1 MNSAKQVDALIE
13 KWKASGNNK
22 AQVAW
27 SASLACQGWPYKFG
41 ARGQLVTKDGKEV
54 RQFDCRGFTYWC
66 LKQVGIELK
75 GAGATSQWNT
85 ASNWKA
91 KGPIETMPENTLVCL
106 FYREKDD
113 PSKMAHTGFGLNN
126 ETCECAVGVQHFM
139 QRKAKWKF
147 WAIPA
152 GLDGPAADGTGNDGF
167 PSNTGWRPTIRK
179 GSKGKEVTECQKML
193 KQLGYDIGAS
203 GADGLFGTAT
213 QAAVMKF
220 QQDHQHDYRL
230 VVDGVVGPMTW
241 DALDKA
247 VAAAEDQPEKTY
259 SVIIRGL
266 DLTQANAIAAN
277 YPGSCE
283 IVEGSGNK

>member
-1 MNSAKQVDALIE
+1 
-13 KWKASGNNK
+13 
-22 AQVAW
+22 
-27 SASLACQGWPYKFG
+27 
-41 ARGQLVTKDGKEV
+41 
-54 RQFDCRGFTYWC
+54 
-66 LKQVGIELK
+66 
-75 GAGATSQWNT
+75 
-85 ASNWKA
+85 
-91 KGPIETMPENTLVCL
+91 MPENTLVCL

-167 PSNTGWRPTIRK
+167 PANTGWRPTIRK

-203 GADGLFGTAT
+203 GVDGVFGTAT
-213 QAAVMKF
+213 RAAVMKF
-220 QQDHQHDYRL
+220 QEASGL

-247 VAAAEDQPEKTY
+247 VAAAGDQPEKTY

-277 YPGSCE
+277 YPGNSE
-283 IVEGSGNK
+283 VVEGSGNK